1 MVVIKPLQGIYFSR
15 EKVGDLS
22 KVVTP
27 PHDVISKEDQ
37 EEYYRRSPYN
47 IVRLILGKLMPGD
60 SATENQYT
68 RAAAFLNKWLKEGV
82 LVKDKK
88 PAIYAYEQEF
98 TLDNGSTKKQ
108 LGFIALVKLEPFE
121 KKVILPHERIIP
133 KMKDDRLRLMRAC
146 RANMS
151 LIITAY
157 SDKEL
162 ASGRMLA
169 AKTREKPF
177 IEVSFGKK
185 PCVHRV
191 WVIHD
196 RKFIEKFVS
205 LFADKRLYIADG
217 HHRYTTALEYHQT
230 YDKTGASAYM
240 MMFLLN
246 MEGDG
251 VTILPAHRVLKNIR
265 GFDVSDVKKKIAKYF
280 SVKEFPASDEGKF
293 FQELESLNNENAFGM
308 YCGNGRLYLLKLAD
322 ACVMDDV
329 GCDMPKVWRKLDVI
343 ILHSLIFGKI
353 LGLDGDKHAEKED
366 LIFVK
371 ERKKVLELV
380 DKGEY
385 QLAFFLNPTKMQQV
399 KEAAE
404 AGERM
409 PQKST
414 YFYPKPLS
422 GLVINK
428 FD

>member
-1 MVVIKPLQGIYFSR
+1 
-15 EKVGDLS
+15 
-22 KVVTP
+22 
-27 PHDVISKEDQ
+27 
-37 EEYYRRSPYN
+37 
-47 IVRLILGKLMPGD
+47 
-60 SATENQYT
+60 
-68 RAAAFLNKWLKEGV
+68 
-82 LVKDKK
+82 
-88 PAIYAYEQEF
+88 
-98 TLDNGSTKKQ
+98 
-108 LGFIALVKLEPFE
+108 
-121 KKVILPHERIIP
+121 
-133 KMKDDRLRLMRAC
+133 
-146 RANMS
+146 MS